1 MTSDL
6 DSADT
11 MPLADYLALGGKLT
25 TPENAPPRYRG
36 ELLRLMAT
44 FVDSELAGAAGF
56 ADIINQG
63 PGIKERIAASRI
75 VLEKL
80 DHAERVLAVMGE
92 FGADISRYA
101 NHHPWT
107 ERVARERDLG
117 AARHG
122 ADMRLAVLHYPLQ
135 GWLDAVVM
143 NCLMGHAVV
152 LQLSEFARVSYQPLG
167 EIFFAILPRERRHME
182 LGVEGL
188 RKLLADPD
196 NRAEVK
202 QSLAYWRSRVA
213 ASFGSGTSAHFD
225 TQKKF
230 GLRHT
235 SNADLAREW
244 ERQVDGLLA
253 EFALA

>member
-1 MTSDL
+1 MTSD
-6 DSADT
+6 ATDT
-11 MPLADYLALGGKLT
+11 MPLEAYLAQGGKLT

-101 NHHPWT
+101 NHHPWA
-107 ERVARERDLG
+107 ERVARDSDLG

-143 NCLMGHAVV
+143 NVLMGHAVV
-152 LQLSEFARVSYQPLG
+152 IQIDEFARLSYQPLG
-167 EIFFAILPRERRHME
+167 EIFRAILPRECRHTE
-182 LGVEGL
+182 LGEEGL
-188 RKLLADPD
+188 RKLLQEPT
-196 NRAEVK
+196 NRPLVAAA
-202 QSLAYWRSRVA
+202 LAYWRPRVA
-213 ASFGSGTSAHFD
+213 ASFGSGNSAHFA

-235 SNADLAREW
+235 GNAELAAAW
-244 ERQVDGLLA
+244 ERQVDEVLRAAGMA
-253 EFALA
+253 